1 MDGQFVKMETL
12 DTGRAA
18 PRRPLWR
25 KAWNLLQFAFTL
37 AWTAGCILLAIAV
50 LKLTGDA
57 RRPLRMASRLWA
69 PGLLKPATTR
79 FDVQGAEA
87 IDWTRPHLIV
97 SNHQSVIDICTLFM
111 AVPVPLRFLLKQEM
125 TRMPFVGWYAKS
137 TGMLFID
144 RDNPRA
150 APAMLKAAAA
160 MLSEGWQLC
169 VFPEGTRSRDGSVAE
184 FKAGPFESAIRA
196 GVEVLP
202 VALDGARQ
210 VLPSDGFAVNPGPIK
225 LRFGTPIATAGEG
238 GIRDRNALAQAA
250 HAQVLA
256 LLENG
261 GRVE

>member
-1 MDGQFVKMETL
+1 MNKESL
-12 DTGRAA
+12 EIGRAA
-18 PRRPLWR
+18 RRRPWWR
-25 KAWNLLQFAFTL
+25 KALNLLQFAYTL
-37 AWTAGCILLAIAV
+37 AWTAGCILSAMVV

-69 PGLLKPATTR
+69 PGLMGFACTD
-79 FDVQGAEA
+79 FDVQGADH

-97 SNHQSVIDICTLFM
+97 SNHQSVLDICVMFM

-125 TRMPFVGWYAKS
+125 TKMPFVGWYAKS

-150 APAMLKAAAA
+150 APVMLKAAAA

-169 VFPEGTRSRDGSVAE
+169 VFPEGTRSRDGAVAE
-184 FKAGPFESAIRA
+184 FKSGPFESAIRA
-196 GVEVLP
+196 GVDVLP

-210 VLPSDGFAVNPGPIK
+210 VLPSDGFEANPGPIK

-238 GIRDRNALAQAA
+238 GIRDRNDLAQAA

-256 LLENG
+256 MLENG

>member
-12 DTGRAA
+12 DTGRVTA
-18 PRRPLWR
+18 RRPLWR

-37 AWTAGCILLAIAV
+37 AWTAGGIVLAVAL
-50 LKLTGDA
+50 LKLSGNP
-57 RRPLRMASRLWA
+57 RGPLRMASRMWA
-69 PGLLKPATTR
+69 PGLMTGAGAKL
-79 FDVQGAEA
+79 DVQGAEHV
-87 IDWTRPHLIV
+87 DWTRPHLLV
-97 SNHQSVIDICTLFM
+97 SNHQSVIDICSLFM

-150 APAMLKAAAA
+150 APVMLKAAAK

-169 VFPEGTRSRDGSVAE
+169 VFPEGTRSRDGVVGE
-184 FKAGPFESAIRA
+184 FKSGPFEAAIRA

-202 VALDGARQ
+202 VSLDGARQ
-210 VLPSDGFAVNPGPIK
+210 VLPSDGFEVNPGTIK
-225 LRFGTPIATAGEG
+225 VRFGTPIATTGEG
-238 GIRDRNALAQAA
+238 GIHDRNALALAA
-250 HAQVLA
+250 HAQVLV

-261 GRVE
+261 GRA